1 MEPVVEVENLNLI
14 IEGRHILKDVSFQVN
29 KGEVFTILGGSGS
42 GKTTITKCIVG
53 LLKPTSGSIKIFGKD
68 ITQINPLELN
78 ELRREVGYVFQGAAL
93 FDSLK
98 VWENVVFYYLEHS
111 HMKEEELKE
120 IALTYL
126 KMVGLGEH
134 TLGLYPSE
142 LSGGMK
148 KRVGIARAIATQ
160 PKLVIYDEPTS
171 GLDPITSR
179 LIDNLIKELRDKTSS
194 TALVVS
200 HDMVSAFTISDRIM
214 VLKEGEVVFIGTPQE
229 VLANS
234 QDSIREGIFKKRA
247 WGTSSHQQ
255 RLKEAPLHNGIVID
269 NTLGKE
275 ELERD

>member
-14 IEGRHILKDVSFQVN
+14 IEGRHILKNVSFKIN
-29 KGEVFTILGGSGS
+29 KGEIFTILGGSGS

-53 LLKPTSGSIKIFGKD
+53 LLKPTSGSIKVFGKE
-68 ITQINPLELN
+68 ITQINPLKLN
-78 ELRREVGYVFQGAAL
+78 ELRKEIGYVFQGAAL

-111 HMKEEELKE
+111 HMKEKELKE

-214 VLKEGEVVFIGTPQE
+214 ILREGEVVFIGTPQE
-229 VLANS
+229 VLTS
-234 QDSIREGIFKKRA
+234 QDPFVREFLRSG
-247 WGTSSHQQ
+247 
-255 RLKEAPLHNGIVID
+255 
-269 NTLGKE
+269 LG
-275 ELERD
+275 ELQAINKG

>member
-14 IEGRHILKDVSFQVN
+14 IEGRHILKNVSFKIN
-29 KGEVFTILGGSGS
+29 KGEIFTILGGSGS

-53 LLKPTSGSIKIFGKD
+53 LSKPTSGSIKVFGKE

-78 ELRREVGYVFQGAAL
+78 SLRKEIGYVFQGAAL

-126 KMVGLGEH
+126 NMVGLGEH
-134 TLGLYPSE
+134 TLELYPSE

-194 TALVVS
+194 AALVVS

-214 VLKEGEVVFIGTPQE
+214 ILREGEVVLIGTPQE
-229 VLANS
+229 VLES
-234 QDSIREGIFKKRA
+234 QDPFVREFLRSG
-247 WGTSSHQQ
+247 
-255 RLKEAPLHNGIVID
+255 
-269 NTLGKE
+269 LG
-275 ELERD
+275 ELQAINKG

>member
-14 IEGRHILKDVSFQVN
+14 IEGRHILKNVSFKIN
-29 KGEVFTILGGSGS
+29 KGEIFTILGGSGS

-53 LLKPTSGSIKIFGKD
+53 LLKPTSGSIKVFGKE
-68 ITQINPLELN
+68 TTKINPLELN
-78 ELRREVGYVFQGAAL
+78 SLRKEIGYVFQGAAL

-126 KMVGLGEH
+126 KMVGLGEY
-134 TLGLYPSE
+134 TLELYPSE

-214 VLKEGEVVFIGTPQE
+214 ILKEGEVIFIGTPQE
-229 VLANS
+229 VLES
-234 QDSIREGIFKKRA
+234 QDPFVREFLRSG
-247 WGTSSHQQ
+247 
-255 RLKEAPLHNGIVID
+255 
-269 NTLGKE
+269 LG
-275 ELERD
+275 ELQAINKG

>member
-14 IEGRHILKDVSFQVN
+14 IEGRHILKNVSFQVN

-53 LLKPTSGSIKIFGKD
+53 LLKPTSGSINVFGKNL
-68 ITQINPLELN
+68 TQINPLELN
-78 ELRREVGYVFQGAAL
+78 GLRREVGYVFQGAAL

-111 HMKEEELKE
+111 NMKEEELKE

-126 KMVGLGEH
+126 KMVGLEEH

-214 VLKEGEVVFIGTPQE
+214 ILKEGQVIFIGTPQE
-229 VLANS
+229 VLAS
-234 QDSIREGIFKKRA
+234 QDPFVREFLRSG
-247 WGTSSHQQ
+247 
-255 RLKEAPLHNGIVID
+255 
-269 NTLGKE
+269 LG
-275 ELERD
+275 ELQAINKG

>member
-14 IEGRHILKDVSFQVN
+14 IEGRHILKNVSFKIN
-29 KGEVFTILGGSGS
+29 KGEIFTILGGSGS

-53 LLKPTSGSIKIFGKD
+53 LLKPTSGSIKVFGKE
-68 ITQINPLELN
+68 INQINPLELN
-78 ELRREVGYVFQGAAL
+78 SLRKEIGYVFQGAAL

-98 VWENVVFYYLEHS
+98 VWENVVFYYLEHYN
-111 HMKEEELKE
+111 MKEEELKE

-214 VLKEGEVVFIGTPQE
+214 ILREGEVVFIGTPQE
-229 VLANS
+229 VLAS
-234 QDSIREGIFKKRA
+234 QDPFVREFLRSG
-247 WGTSSHQQ
+247 
-255 RLKEAPLHNGIVID
+255 
-269 NTLGKE
+269 LG
-275 ELERD
+275 ELQAINRG

>member
-1 MEPVVEVENLNLI
+1 MEPVVEVKNLNLI
-14 IEGRHILKDVSFQVN
+14 IEGRHILKNVSFQVN
-29 KGEVFTILGGSGS
+29 KGEIFTILGGSGS

-53 LLKPTSGSIKIFGKD
+53 LLKPTSGTIKVFGKD
-68 ITQINPLELN
+68 LIQINPLELN
-78 ELRREVGYVFQGAAL
+78 GLRKEIGYVFQGAAL

-111 HMKEEELKE
+111 NMKEEKLKE

-126 KMVGLGEH
+126 KMVGLEEH

-214 VLKEGEVVFIGTPQE
+214 ILKEGEVIFIGAPQE
-229 VLANS
+229 VLAN
-234 QDSIREGIFKKRA
+234 QDPFV
-247 WGTSSHQQ
+247 
-255 RLKEAPLHNGIVID
+255 KEFLRSG
-269 NTLGKE
+269 LG
-275 ELERD
+275 ELQAINRG

>member
-1 MEPVVEVENLNLI
+1 MEPVVEVDNLNLI
-14 IEGRHILKDVSFQVN
+14 IEGRHILKNVSFKIN
-29 KGEVFTILGGSGS
+29 KGEIFTILGGSGS

-53 LLKPTSGSIKIFGKD
+53 LLKPTSGSIKVFGKD

-78 ELRREVGYVFQGAAL
+78 ELRKEVGYVFQGAAL

-111 HMKEEELKE
+111 HMKEKELKE

-214 VLKEGEVVFIGTPQE
+214 ILREGEVIFIGTPQE
-229 VLANS
+229 VLTS
-234 QDSIREGIFKKRA
+234 QDPFVREFLRSG
-247 WGTSSHQQ
+247 
-255 RLKEAPLHNGIVID
+255 
-269 NTLGKE
+269 LG
-275 ELERD
+275 ELQAINRG

>member
-14 IEGRHILKDVSFQVN
+14 IEGRHILKNVSFKIN

-53 LLKPTSGSIKIFGKD
+53 LLKPTSGSIKVFGKD

-78 ELRREVGYVFQGAAL
+78 ELRKEVGYVFQGAAL

-98 VWENVVFYYLEHS
+98 VWENVVFYYLENS
-111 HMKEEELKE
+111 NMKEEELKE
-120 IALTYL
+120 IALAYL

-229 VLANS
+229 VLTS
-234 QDSIREGIFKKRA
+234 QEPFVREFLRSG
-247 WGTSSHQQ
+247 
-255 RLKEAPLHNGIVID
+255 
-269 NTLGKE
+269 LG
-275 ELERD
+275 ELQAINRG

>member
-14 IEGRHILKDVSFQVN
+14 IEGRHILKNVSFQVN

-53 LLKPTSGSIKIFGKD
+53 LFKPTSGTIKVFGKD
-68 ITQINPLELN
+68 LTQINPLELN
-78 ELRREVGYVFQGAAL
+78 GLRKEVGYVFQGAAL

-120 IALTYL
+120 LALTYL
-126 KMVGLGEH
+126 KMVGLEEH

-214 VLKEGEVVFIGTPQE
+214 IIKEGEVVLIGTPQE
-229 VLANS
+229 VLNS
-234 QDSIREGIFKKRA
+234 QDPFV
-247 WGTSSHQQ
+247 
-255 RLKEAPLHNGIVID
+255 KEFLRSG
-269 NTLGKE
+269 LG
-275 ELERD
+275 ELQAISRG

>member
-14 IEGRHILKDVSFQVN
+14 IEGRHILKNVSFKIN
-29 KGEVFTILGGSGS
+29 KGEIFTILGGSGS

-53 LLKPTSGSIKIFGKD
+53 LLKPTSGSIKVFGKD
-68 ITQINPLELN
+68 LTQINPLELN
-78 ELRREVGYVFQGAAL
+78 SLRKEIGYVFQGAAL

-126 KMVGLGEH
+126 NMVGLGEH
-134 TLGLYPSE
+134 TLELYPSE

-214 VLKEGEVVFIGTPQE
+214 ILREGEVVLIGTPQE
-229 VLANS
+229 VLES
-234 QDSIREGIFKKRA
+234 KDSFVREFLRSG
-247 WGTSSHQQ
+247 
-255 RLKEAPLHNGIVID
+255 
-269 NTLGKE
+269 LG
-275 ELERD
+275 ELQAINKG

>member
-14 IEGRHILKDVSFQVN
+14 IEGRHILKNVSFQVN

-53 LLKPTSGSIKIFGKD
+53 LFKPTSGTIKVFGKD

-78 ELRREVGYVFQGAAL
+78 GLRKEIGYVFQGAAL

-214 VLKEGEVVFIGTPQE
+214 IIKEGEVVLIGTPQE
-229 VLANS
+229 VLTS
-234 QDSIREGIFKKRA
+234 QDPFV
-247 WGTSSHQQ
+247 
-255 RLKEAPLHNGIVID
+255 KEFLRSG
-269 NTLGKE
+269 LG
-275 ELERD
+275 ELQAINRG

>member
-14 IEGRHILKDVSFQVN
+14 IEGRHILKNVSFKIN
-29 KGEVFTILGGSGS
+29 KGEIFTILGGSGS

-53 LLKPTSGSIKIFGKD
+53 LLKPTSGSIKVFGKE

-78 ELRREVGYVFQGAAL
+78 GLRKEIGYVFQGAAL

-126 KMVGLGEH
+126 KMVGLDEQ
-134 TLGLYPSE
+134 TLELYPSE

-200 HDMVSAFTISDRIM
+200 HDMVSAFTISDKIM
-214 VLKEGEVVFIGTPQE
+214 ILKEGEVVLIGTPQE
-229 VLANS
+229 VLES
-234 QDSIREGIFKKRA
+234 RDPFVREFLRSG
-247 WGTSSHQQ
+247 
-255 RLKEAPLHNGIVID
+255 
-269 NTLGKE
+269 LG
-275 ELERD
+275 ELQAINKG

>member
-14 IEGRHILKDVSFQVN
+14 IEGRHILKNVSFKIN
-29 KGEVFTILGGSGS
+29 KGEIFTILGGSGS

-53 LLKPTSGSIKIFGKD
+53 LSKPTSGSIKVFGKE

-78 ELRREVGYVFQGAAL
+78 SLRKEIGYVFQGAAL

-126 KMVGLGEH
+126 NMVGLGEH
-134 TLGLYPSE
+134 TLELYPSE

-214 VLKEGEVVFIGTPQE
+214 ILREGEVVLIGTPQE
-229 VLANS
+229 VLES
-234 QDSIREGIFKKRA
+234 KDSFVREGSF
-247 WGTSSHQQ
+247 
-255 RLKEAPLHNGIVID
+255 
-269 NTLGKE
+269 
-275 ELERD
+275 

>member
-1 MEPVVEVENLNLI
+1 MEPVVEVKNLNLI
-14 IEGRHILKDVSFQVN
+14 IEGRHILKNVSFQVN

-53 LLKPTSGSIKIFGKD
+53 LLKPTSGSIKVFGKD

-78 ELRREVGYVFQGAAL
+78 DLRREVGYVFQGASL

-111 HMKEEELKE
+111 NMKEEELKE

-200 HDMVSAFTISDRIM
+200 HDMVSAFTISDRVM

-229 VLANS
+229 ILVS
-234 QDSIREGIFKKRA
+234 QDPFV
-247 WGTSSHQQ
+247 
-255 RLKEAPLHNGIVID
+255 KEFLRSG
-269 NTLGKE
+269 LG
-275 ELERD
+275 ELQAINRG

>member
-14 IEGRHILKDVSFQVN
+14 IEGRHILKNVSFQVN

-53 LLKPTSGSIKIFGKD
+53 LLKPTSGSIKLFGKD

-78 ELRREVGYVFQGAAL
+78 ELRKEVGYVFQGAAL

-179 LIDNLIKELRDKTSS
+179 LIDNLIKELRAKTSS

-229 VLANS
+229 VLAS
-234 QDSIREGIFKKRA
+234 QDPFVREFLRSG
-247 WGTSSHQQ
+247 
-255 RLKEAPLHNGIVID
+255 
-269 NTLGKE
+269 LG
-275 ELERD
+275 ELQAINRG

>member
-14 IEGRHILKDVSFQVN
+14 IEGRHILKNVSFKIN
-29 KGEVFTILGGSGS
+29 KGEIFTILGGSGS

-53 LLKPTSGSIKIFGKD
+53 LLKPTSGNIKVFGKE

-78 ELRREVGYVFQGAAL
+78 GLRKEIGYVFQGAAL

-126 KMVGLGEH
+126 KMVGLDEQ
-134 TLGLYPSE
+134 TLELYPSE

-200 HDMVSAFTISDRIM
+200 HDMVSAFTISDKIM
-214 VLKEGEVVFIGTPQE
+214 ILKEGEVVLIGTPQE
-229 VLANS
+229 VLES
-234 QDSIREGIFKKRA
+234 RDPFVREFLRSG
-247 WGTSSHQQ
+247 
-255 RLKEAPLHNGIVID
+255 
-269 NTLGKE
+269 LG
-275 ELERD
+275 ELQAINKG

>member
-29 KGEVFTILGGSGS
+29 KGEIFTILGGSGS

-53 LLKPTSGSIKIFGKD
+53 LLKPTSGSIKVFGKNL
-68 ITQINPLELN
+68 TQINPLELN
-78 ELRREVGYVFQGAAL
+78 GLRKEIGYVFQGAAL

-134 TLGLYPSE
+134 TLEFYPSE

-214 VLKEGEVVFIGTPQE
+214 IIKEGEVVLIGTPQE
-229 VLANS
+229 VLTS
-234 QDSIREGIFKKRA
+234 QDPFV
-247 WGTSSHQQ
+247 
-255 RLKEAPLHNGIVID
+255 KEFLRSG
-269 NTLGKE
+269 LG
-275 ELERD
+275 ELQAINRG

>member
-1 MEPVVEVENLNLI
+1 MEPVVEVKNLNLI
-14 IEGRHILKDVSFQVN
+14 IEGRHILKNVSFQVN

-53 LLKPTSGSIKIFGKD
+53 LLKPTSGTIKVFGKD
-68 ITQINPLELN
+68 LTQINPLELN
-78 ELRREVGYVFQGAAL
+78 SLRKEIGYVFQGAAL

-98 VWENVVFYYLEHS
+98 VWENVVFYYLENS

-126 KMVGLGEH
+126 NMVGLEEH

-214 VLKEGEVVFIGTPQE
+214 ILKEGEVIFIGTPEE
-229 VLANS
+229 VLAN
-234 QDSIREGIFKKRA
+234 QDPFVKEF
-247 WGTSSHQQ
+247 
-255 RLKEAPLHNGIVID
+255 LKSG
-269 NTLGKE
+269 LG
-275 ELERD
+275 ELQAINKG

>member
-14 IEGRHILKDVSFQVN
+14 IEGRHILKNVFFKIN
-29 KGEVFTILGGSGS
+29 KGEIFTILGGSGS

-53 LLKPTSGSIKIFGKD
+53 LLKPTSGSIKVFGKE

-78 ELRREVGYVFQGAAL
+78 GLRKEIGYVFQGAAL

-111 HMKEEELKE
+111 NMKEGELKE

-126 KMVGLGEH
+126 KMVGLEEQ
-134 TLGLYPSE
+134 TLELYPSE

-214 VLKEGEVVFIGTPQE
+214 ILKEGEVVLIGTPQE
-229 VLANS
+229 VLES
-234 QDSIREGIFKKRA
+234 QDPFVREFLRSG
-247 WGTSSHQQ
+247 
-255 RLKEAPLHNGIVID
+255 
-269 NTLGKE
+269 LG
-275 ELERD
+275 ELQAINKG

>member
-14 IEGRHILKDVSFQVN
+14 IEGRHILKNVSFKIN
-29 KGEVFTILGGSGS
+29 KGEIFTILGGSGS

-53 LLKPTSGSIKIFGKD
+53 LLKPTSGSIKVFGKE
-68 ITQINPLELN
+68 ITQINPLKLN
-78 ELRREVGYVFQGAAL
+78 ELRKEIGYVFQGAAL

-111 HMKEEELKE
+111 HMKEKELKE

-214 VLKEGEVVFIGTPQE
+214 ILREGEVVLIGTPQE
-229 VLANS
+229 VLES
-234 QDSIREGIFKKRA
+234 QDPFVREFLRSG
-247 WGTSSHQQ
+247 
-255 RLKEAPLHNGIVID
+255 
-269 NTLGKE
+269 LG
-275 ELERD
+275 ELQAINKG

>member
-1 MEPVVEVENLNLI
+1 MEPVVKVDNLNLI
-14 IEGRHILKDVSFQVN
+14 IEGRHILKNVSFQVN
-29 KGEVFTILGGSGS
+29 KGEIFTILGGSGS

-53 LLKPTSGSIKIFGKD
+53 LLKPTSGTIKVFGKD
-68 ITQINPLELN
+68 LTQINPLELN
-78 ELRREVGYVFQGAAL
+78 SLRKEVGYVFQGAAL

-111 HMKEEELKE
+111 NMKEEELKE
-120 IALTYL
+120 IALNYL

-134 TLGLYPSE
+134 TLELYPSE

-214 VLKEGEVVFIGTPQE
+214 ILREGEVVLIGTPQE
-229 VLANS
+229 VLES
-234 QDSIREGIFKKRA
+234 QDPFVREFLRSG
-247 WGTSSHQQ
+247 
-255 RLKEAPLHNGIVID
+255 
-269 NTLGKE
+269 LG
-275 ELERD
+275 ELQAINRG

>member
-14 IEGRHILKDVSFQVN
+14 IEGRHILKNVSFQVN

-53 LLKPTSGSIKIFGKD
+53 LLKPTSGTIKVFGKD
-68 ITQINPLELN
+68 LTQINPLELN
-78 ELRREVGYVFQGAAL
+78 SLRKEIGYVFQGAAL
-93 FDSLK
+93 FDSLR

-111 HMKEEELKE
+111 NMKEELKE

-126 KMVGLGEH
+126 KMVGLEEH

-214 VLKEGEVVFIGTPQE
+214 ILREGEVVLIGTPQE
-229 VLANS
+229 VLAN
-234 QDSIREGIFKKRA
+234 QDPFVREFLRSG
-247 WGTSSHQQ
+247 
-255 RLKEAPLHNGIVID
+255 
-269 NTLGKE
+269 LG
-275 ELERD
+275 ELQAINRG